1 MIRPSDCNDNH
12 GEITVAVSAPGNITG
27 FDFEWR
33 VGQEPFSAPA
43 LTTVS
48 HTANTSTA
56 TSLTTGIYTLIATNR
71 QTGCSASEIFSLP
84 FDDAQVL
91 TFQSKLNVD
100 NCVPGNNGFIE
111 VRLTP
116 TAGYVDSDYRIDVF
130 EGKNDLGA
138 SAPVFSSANGVGSQ
152 ALYNWSNLEPKFYTF
167 VAVTTNPARA
177 TFNCRSV
184 PVTVQVEQQTVNP
197 VFTANPSVNNVN
209 CVGATG
215 TGQLSVNI
223 TSPANYTFAW
233 HVGPDASTPVFSTA
247 ATATN
252 LVAGKYTVVV
262 TKNSGTSAGCFSTAT
277 YEVFDDLP
285 VISIAS
291 TDITVTDI
299 VACNAMNAGTATV
312 NFVTESGVHAPIAN
326 YDFEWYA
333 SSGTGPQ
340 LIGGMTT
347 NVLSNQ
353 PAGTYYVKAINKVSQ
368 CSAGELIEF
377 NILDKTMNTV
387 GVDLISFVIPT
398 QCLKPSN
405 ITGSFEVLANGNGA
419 SYTYTWY
426 SGQAVAGPSLTTGA
440 LAQNLT
446 AGFYTVNV
454 LNNTTQCDVTE
465 TYELPLDIMP
475 ISMTASAEP
484 LTVCID
490 TQKDGSVFATVT
502 NGSKND
508 YTYNWYFQTVKATE
522 DFTSTPLA
530 PVSGLGIGNYIV
542 KITDLMDAG
551 CVTSD
556 TVRVDDGRISPI
568 ASAVPLAPVT
578 ICDPARPDGVAS
590 ANVGGDIVYHQFDW
604 FNNAPPAGVPFF
616 TGSHASS
623 LQAGLYSI
631 IATNIVSGCSDTTQ
645 VNIDVM
651 QVPVPMPQIEILSMV
666 TSCISDNG
674 ALSAAV
680 DGNTSDYVFDWYI
693 GTVEK
698 STPDFVGE
706 IYDSLAVG
714 PYSVTATSRI
724 TGCKSPIAT
733 EEIIHDPKYPDFSV
747 TTVPTVCREDSS
759 EPSTGFA
766 ALFMTNSV
774 DTDSIIWRR
783 DGAFIATG
791 PLVTGLDAGFY
802 DVTVISSLG
811 CETTKTFEVKTE
823 IHPFNG
829 VSRNNDGQNDIFHIN
844 CIESFPSNMV
854 KIFNRAGTMVYEA
867 EGYDNNGTY
876 FDGQSNRGISVMG
889 NVLPGG
895 TYFYIIDKRDGSK
908 PIAGYLEIVN

>member
-1 MIRPSDCNDNH
+1 M
-12 GEITVAVSAPGNITG
+12 
-27 FDFEWR
+27 
-33 VGQEPFSAPA
+33 
-43 LTTVS
+43 
-48 HTANTSTA
+48 ST
-56 TSLTTGIYTLIATNR
+56 IAY
-71 QTGCSASEIFSLP
+71 
-84 FDDAQVL
+84 
-91 TFQSKLNVD
+91 
-100 NCVPGNNGFIE
+100 PGNNGFIE

-138 SAPVFSSANGVGSQ
+138 SAPVFSSANGVGNQ

-184 PVTVQVEQQTVNP
+184 PVTVEVEQQTVNP

-223 TSPANYTFAW
+223 TNPANYTFAW

-312 NFVTESGVHAPIAN
+312 NFVTESGVHAPVAN

-426 SGQAVAGPSLTTGA
+426 SRASGSRPV
-440 LAQNLT
+440 
-446 AGFYTVNV
+446 VNDRC
-454 LNNTTQCDVTE
+454 TRYKT
-465 TYELPLDIMP
+465 LPL
-475 ISMTASAEP
+475 
-484 LTVCID
+484 
-490 TQKDGSVFATVT
+490 VFT
-502 NGSKND
+502 
-508 YTYNWYFQTVKATE
+508 
-522 DFTSTPLA
+522 
-530 PVSGLGIGNYIV
+530 
-542 KITDLMDAG
+542 
-551 CVTSD
+551 
-556 TVRVDDGRISPI
+556 R
-568 ASAVPLAPVT
+568 
-578 ICDPARPDGVAS
+578 
-590 ANVGGDIVYHQFDW
+590 
-604 FNNAPPAGVPFF
+604 
-616 TGSHASS
+616 
-623 LQAGLYSI
+623 
-631 IATNIVSGCSDTTQ
+631 
-645 VNIDVM
+645 
-651 QVPVPMPQIEILSMV
+651 
-666 TSCISDNG
+666 
-674 ALSAAV
+674 
-680 DGNTSDYVFDWYI
+680 
-693 GTVEK
+693 
-698 STPDFVGE
+698 
-706 IYDSLAVG
+706 
-714 PYSVTATSRI
+714 
-724 TGCKSPIAT
+724 
-733 EEIIHDPKYPDFSV
+733 
-747 TTVPTVCREDSS
+747 
-759 EPSTGFA
+759 
-766 ALFMTNSV
+766 
-774 DTDSIIWRR
+774 
-783 DGAFIATG
+783 
-791 PLVTGLDAGFY
+791 
-802 DVTVISSLG
+802 
-811 CETTKTFEVKTE
+811 
-823 IHPFNG
+823 
-829 VSRNNDGQNDIFHIN
+829 
-844 CIESFPSNMV
+844 
-854 KIFNRAGTMVYEA
+854 
-867 EGYDNNGTY
+867 
-876 FDGQSNRGISVMG
+876 
-889 NVLPGG
+889 
-895 TYFYIIDKRDGSK
+895 
-908 PIAGYLEIVN
+908 